1 MLDFL
6 KKEGIHPHLIQE
18 LEQFRSA
25 FGTEPE
31 VANRIRTPRYYY
43 YGTKIWEEALS
54 ALLCGEH
61 LLLTGPKATG
71 KNVLAE
77 NLAPFFMKHWI
88 FAEASTSLAMIGSI
102 CIRPAVLLLP

>member
-31 VANRIRTPRYYY
+31 VAKPDP
-43 YGTKIWEEALS
+43 ALQDTIIMVLKS
-54 ALLCGEH
+54 
-61 LLLTGPKATG
+61 G
-71 KNVLAE
+71 KRHYPHFYAE
-77 NLAPFFMKHWI
+77 NI
-88 FAEASTSLAMIGSI
+88 S
-102 CIRPAVLLLP
+102 C

>member
-61 LLLTGPKATG
+61 LLLTGPKAVSYTHLYNTYRTFSCAG
-71 KNVLAE
+71 
-77 NLAPFFMKHWI
+77 H
-88 FAEASTSLAMIGSI
+88 SD
-102 CIRPAVLLLP
+102 